1 MTRKKKLLIA
11 DNLIDYLEEE
21 KELLENEGY
30 QVRTASTPEQARS
43 MIEKGSFD
51 LVILDIRLREDDDE
65 NDTSG
70 LEIAREVAPKI
81 PKIILTAYPT
91 WEGVKQAMAPNLSGL
106 PAAVDFLSKSEGPD
120 AIIRAIELALDAPIF
135 RKNLLEVFDVPNM
148 MAIPPHLDSMEVDVV
163 TDRLQKS
170 FDKTSKQIIK
180 VQESQVRRA
189 TRMHLLAITMAIAAM
204 LVVLLGALLVTLG
217 YISHIVI
224 TSVTA
229 LLLEAIGILFF
240 RREDAAHRQV
250 RDTFSQLDEMNKLNH
265 LLSICDTIQQEKRR
279 EEQRVKVIEAIT
291 QKWFGYK

>member
-1 MTRKKKLLIA
+1 
-11 DNLIDYLEEE
+11 
-21 KELLENEGY
+21 
-30 QVRTASTPEQARS
+30 
-43 MIEKGSFD
+43 
-51 LVILDIRLREDDDE
+51 LREDDDE

-189 TRMHLLAITMAIAAM
+189 TRMHLLAITMAIGAM

>member
-1 MTRKKKLLIA
+1 MARKKKLLIA

-30 QVRTASTPEQARS
+30 QVRTASNPEQARS
-43 MIEKGSFD
+43 ILSTGAFD
-51 LVILDIRLREDDDE
+51 LIILDIRLRDDDDE

-70 LEIAREVAPKI
+70 LDIAREVAPKI

-91 WEGVKQAMAPNLSGL
+91 WEGVKQAMAPNLNGL
-106 PAAVDFLSKSEGPD
+106 PAAVDFLSKTEGPD

-148 MAIPPHLDSMEVDVV
+148 MAIPPHLNSMEIDAV

-170 FDKTSKQIIK
+170 FDKTSRQLVK
-180 VQESQVRRA
+180 VQEDQVRRA
-189 TRMHLLAITMAIAAM
+189 ARLHRLAIAMAIAGM
-204 LVVLLGALLVTLG
+204 FVILFGAILAFMG
-217 YISHIVI
+217 YISQII
-224 TSVTA
+224 TTSVATV
-229 LLLEAIGILFF
+229 LLEAISVLFF
-240 RREDAAHRQV
+240 QREDAAHRQV
-250 RDTFSQLDEMNKLNH
+250 RDSYSQLDEMNKLNH
-265 LLSICDTIQQEKRR
+265 LLSICDTIQTAKKR